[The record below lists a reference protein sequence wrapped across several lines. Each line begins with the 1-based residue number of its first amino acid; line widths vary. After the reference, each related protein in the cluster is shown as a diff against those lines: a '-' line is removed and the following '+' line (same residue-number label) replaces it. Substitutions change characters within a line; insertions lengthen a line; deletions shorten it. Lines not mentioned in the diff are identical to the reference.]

1 MAGEQFVKFV
11 KVADIPMDREKLAM
25 YFNTITGNNFQI
37 NRMYTNNFVYFYLG
51 FHDKWDHE
59 ATYYISTDNM
69 IIANG
74 KQDRQY
80 RIDNQYFRQSN
91 SIVEDYNEFKF
102 FDNPAIATIPEFS
115 SINIDE
121 VNANRIGDMYLTN
134 EVNYIRQ
141 DVAEF
146 WKSSKPNFI
155 DEFPIITIDDYP
167 YIYLKNG
174 EMIQEY
180 QAVGYYQDYFVTY
193 SYVFEAKFIRL
204 SDMETFY
211 LSVADD
217 IYNLFGIDIDFF
229 YLFIYNS
236 ELYCVIV
243 YGLGND
249 NNFPNIYSN
258 VYKITITGISGN
270 NIIATYTLVN
280 SYTNQAPIIWANQ
293 FYVPQ
298 LVHTNIYKHISFND
312 MLYNPI
318 KANNVFLNAI
328 LQHTYIVDFI
338 YPTLSTYE
346 DKYLVFAQLGELT
359 QSSSNLYIR
368 DNIIFDKSL
377 DPNGR
382 PIFYFIGSEYQ
393 LAYDSV
399 TNQVIMSPE
408 QIFDRLSYTSIL
420 NGTYNPTYITYIND
434 GYELFGAHNGWLY
447 YAEGYLFP
455 RKLKRLNY
463 TTLVSEDII
472 TGLHEYRAV
481 KHIQINSTLYIWFVY
496 SYNSFRI
503 YKIDMMSPSNNLYVD
518 INDLFHK
525 VLFDVSA
532 NNIFYINYNTEF
544 IMIEPDW
551 ISHTYTS
558 KIIFESVI
566 PASIVYI
573 NDLGLYKILYNDE
586 VFEYISAEM
595 IFNDH
600 DSPYIDKS
608 YLTPESPLTK
618 IRPTSTKY
626 RSTYSIYKLVHANEL
641 SLDDPKTLETTIR

>member
-1 MAGEQFVKFV
+1 MSFRF
-11 KVADIPMDREKLAM
+11 
-25 YFNTITGNNFQI
+25 FN
-37 NRMYTNNFVYFYLG
+37 
-51 FHDKWDHE
+51 
-59 ATYYISTDNM
+59 
-69 IIANG
+69 
-74 KQDRQY
+74 
-80 RIDNQYFRQSN
+80 
-91 SIVEDYNEFKF
+91 
-102 FDNPAIATIPEFS
+102 NPAIATIPEFS
-115 SINIDE
+115 SINIDN

-134 EVNYIRQ
+134 EVNYIRL
-141 DVAEF
+141 DVIEF
-146 WKSSKPNFI
+146 WKSSRPNFI
-155 DEFPIITIDDYP
+155 DEFPIITINDYP

-193 SYVFEAKFIRL
+193 SSYYGPQFIRL
-204 SDMETFY
+204 SDMQTFY
-211 LSVADD
+211 LHLRSD
-217 IYNLFGIDIDFF
+217 IYNLFSIETDFF
-229 YLFIYNS
+229 YMFIYNN

-243 YGLGND
+243 YGLEDD
-249 NNFPNIYSN
+249 NNFPNIYSD
-258 VYKITITGISGN
+258 VYKITITDISEGD
-270 NIIATYTLVN
+270 IIATYTLVD

-293 FYVPQ
+293 IYIPQ
-298 LVHTNIYKHISFND
+298 LVHTNIYKHISFDD

-318 KANNVFLNAI
+318 KTNNVFLNAI
-328 LQHTYIVDFI
+328 LQHTYIVDSI

-346 DKYLVFAQLGELT
+346 DKYLVFARLGELT

-382 PIFYFIGSEYQ
+382 PIFYFISSEYQ

-399 TNQVIMSPE
+399 TNQVIISPG
-408 QIFDRLSYTSIL
+408 QIFNRLSYTSIL

-447 YAEGYLFP
+447 YMEGYLFP

-472 TGLHEYRAV
+472 TELPEYGAV
-481 KHIQINSTLYIWFVY
+481 KHIQINSTLYIWFNY
-496 SYNSFRI
+496 YTSFII

-518 INDLFHK
+518 INGKFQK
-525 VLFDVSA
+525 VFFDVSA
-532 NNIFYINYNTEF
+532 NNIFYIDYDENF

-566 PASIVYI
+566 SDSIVYI

-595 IFNDH
+595 NTYNH

-608 YLTPESPLTK
+608 YLTPESSLTK

-626 RSTYSIYKLVHANEL
+626 RSTYSIYKLVYANEL